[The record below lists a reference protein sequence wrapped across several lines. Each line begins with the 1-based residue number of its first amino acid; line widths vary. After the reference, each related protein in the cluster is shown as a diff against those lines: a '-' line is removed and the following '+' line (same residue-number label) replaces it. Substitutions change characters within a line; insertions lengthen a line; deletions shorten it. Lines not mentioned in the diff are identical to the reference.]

1 MGRVKNILLSLELLE
16 TFEIRD
22 SKECHNFVESLY
34 YHQKMGRLIGLMLK
48 TRRMPT
54 GYIGWPSWSI
64 CGLPLYFME
73 LKASRVRQRIP
84 YYN

>member
-22 SKECHNFVESLY
+22 SKECHSFVESVY
-34 YHQKMGRLIGLMLK
+34 YHQKMGRLIGLRLT

-54 GYIGWPSWSI
+54 GYIGW
-64 CGLPLYFME
+64 LE
-73 LKASRVRQRIP
+73 KNDRE
-84 YYN
+84 